1 MPNYN
6 PLIIILYIRA
16 NGTITQYAHINISNR
31 KHAIVLTM
39 VTFSQIVVKQF
50 DIVCEMNHF
59 DEPAQVF
66 IVHMTEGDRTDITW
80 NVDGRTFILSKSFLY
95 VFQNS

>member
-16 NGTITQYAHINISNR
+16 NGTITQYVHINISNR

-39 VTFSQIVVKQF
+39 ATFSQIVVKQF
-50 DIVCEMNHF
+50 DIVGEMNHF
-59 DEPAQVF
+59 DEPEQVF
-66 IVHMTEGDRTDITW
+66 YCSCDR
-80 NVDGRTFILSKSFLY
+80 GG
-95 VFQNS
+95 